1 VSEYEQ
7 ELARIRQ
14 RVRWL
19 ELFISWLLT
28 AAVSIG
34 LALVVLG
41 VDDWLPIVLG
51 IALGSAI
58 SNLMVV
64 YGRRQLQRGRR

>member
-1 VSEYEQ
+1 MSEYEQ

>member
-1 VSEYEQ
+1 MSEYEQ

-51 IALGSAI
+51 IALGSAV